1 LKTFLRG
8 ETVTIEDEFYVEGVL
23 TTPDGGSPP
32 SAFPTMVGYQVEIDD
47 PFRVNVV
54 NNQAMT
60 AVSTG
65 LLRYNYTID
74 SAATLGIY
82 KADAIYVHG
91 GVTTKERHYF
101 KVALEVD

>member
-23 TTPDGGSPP
+23 TTPDTSY
-32 SAFPTMVGYQVEIDD
+32 ACEIDD